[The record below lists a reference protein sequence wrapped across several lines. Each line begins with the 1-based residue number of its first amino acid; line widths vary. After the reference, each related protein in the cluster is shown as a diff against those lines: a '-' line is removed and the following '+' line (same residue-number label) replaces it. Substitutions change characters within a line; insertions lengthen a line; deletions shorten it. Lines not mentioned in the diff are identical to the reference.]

1 MRTCQEENK
10 VTGAVRAAHYRR
22 GFSFYAYKSIV
33 LADALFHDHWRSIF
47 WETRQSNILLPKMS
61 QLYNT
66 SQF

>member
-33 LADALFHDHWRSIF
+33 LADALFHDH
-47 WETRQSNILLPKMS
+47 
-61 QLYNT
+61 
-66 SQF
+66 